1 MQTALLLALGCGAA
15 LLSVAAADEYDHKV
29 RGCRGGGGGAADLRQ
44 RQRGARRARAQK
56 KERVASAPR
65 YTPLV
70 ADWPVVARWEVT
82 GL

>member
-29 RGCRGGGGGAADLRQ
+29 RGCRGGGGAADLRQ